1 MDINATIFGQTIA
14 FIVFVAFC
22 MKYVWPPII
31 AALEERQNKIA
42 EGLSAADNATK
53 DLEIARQQAADIINE
68 AKGQAAEIVDRANKR
83 HNEIVERAKT
93 DAETEADKVKAAAR
107 NELDQELNRAR
118 DTLKLQ
124 LADLVVSGAE
134 KIIERDVDKKA
145 HGDII
150 DKLVANL

>member
-1 MDINATIFGQTIA
+1 MDINATIYGQTIA

-53 DLEIARQQAADIINE
+53 DLEIARQQAADIIKE

-83 HNEIVERAKT
+83 HNEIVDRAKT
-93 DAETEADKVKAAAR
+93 DAESEADKIKTAAQ
-107 NELDQELNRAR
+107 NELNQELNRAR
-118 DTLKLQ
+118 DALKLQ
-124 LADLVVSGAE
+124 VADLVISGAE

>member
-53 DLEIARQQAADIINE
+53 DLEIARQQAADIIKE

-83 HNEIVERAKT
+83 HSEIVERAKT
-93 DAETEADKVKAAAR
+93 DAETEADKVKAAAK

-118 DTLKLQ
+118 DALKLQ